1 LTWKI
6 EFTAAAEHGLGKLDK
21 VSAKR
26 VYKFLHER
34 LAELPDP
41 RVLGRALKGQ
51 KYHDNWRYRV
61 GDYRVIAEI
70 KDDVV
75 TILVVGVGHRREV
88 YR

>member
-1 LTWKI
+1 MAWKV
-6 EFTAAAEHGLGKLDK
+6 EFTIAAERAMGNLDK
-21 VSAKR
+21 TNAKR
-26 VYKFLHER
+26 IYKFLHER
-34 LAELPDP
+34 LVDLPDP
-41 RVLGRALKGQ
+41 RLLGKPLKGQ
-51 KYHDNWRYRV
+51 KYNDNWRFRV